1 MREDASLKRVGEL
14 LRHQYHSVPRPL
26 FWKAVAG
33 AIAVALA
40 VVIPLSALL
49 LFHEGPWTGFA
60 WDLLIRLP
68 FAVVGIALVLVA
80 VRQARAG
87 QRKALPAF
95 ALVVLAFAL
104 VTGLAG
110 DDSCGRRGAWL
121 TSAALP
127 ESKSAPWPSR
137 ATRPMTPR
145 CSTRSPPTCGEPSGI
160 RLSHTAGRPTPA
172 SRSASAMATA
182 RSIN

>member
-1 MREDASLKRVGEL
+1 MRRSCANWHRGHLVSEEFMSEGLGPMREDALLKRVGEL
-14 LRHQYHSVPRPL
+14 LRHQYHSMPRPL

-95 ALVVLAFAL
+95 ALVLLAFAL
-104 VTGLAG
+104 VTGLAW
-110 DDSCGRRGAWL
+110 RRFV
-121 TSAALP
+121 
-127 ESKSAPWPSR
+127 R
-137 ATRPMTPR
+137 Q
-145 CSTRSPPTCGEPSGI
+145 
-160 RLSHTAGRPTPA
+160 
-172 SRSASAMATA
+172 A
-182 RSIN
+182 RGLAH